1 MTRGPIAIDR
11 DKLRAAVRKLGHEY
25 VFYMLDDAIDLLPPA
40 KLHKIAGMYLDL
52 KMLRPDGDTER
63 KANLLADV
71 KAFETASRAGEYYQ
85 SFDVDSKNCTEQSM
99 GTTAWI
105 AGCRRLLGR
114 CVAEEKKADPAEVRG
129 AFDILFGLLDYIDEC
144 NDDVIFLDRDLGAAQ
159 SADRKVGT
167 GARSRL
173 ARADPERV
181 ITRSSGRT

>member
-1 MTRGPIAIDR
+1 
-11 DKLRAAVRKLGHEY
+11 
-25 VFYMLDDAIDLLPPA
+25 
-40 KLHKIAGMYLDL
+40 
-52 KMLRPDGDTER
+52 
-63 KANLLADV
+63 
-71 KAFETASRAGEYYQ
+71 
-85 SFDVDSKNCTEQSM
+85 
-99 GTTAWI
+99 
-105 AGCRRLLGR
+105 
-114 CVAEEKKADPAEVRG
+114 VAEEKKADPAEVRG